1 MEAWIINNFHTLVI
15 LSTILTYIYFK
26 TQLQRKKG
34 KSNLIYIISVPII
47 LYSGFYY
54 YKYTLPGDNHPNF
67 IEKPASN
74 TKSESNSDLLSIPY
88 PQSSTF

>member
-1 MEAWIINNFHTLVI
+1 MEAWLINNFHTLVI
-15 LSTILTYIYFK
+15 LFTILTYIYFK

-34 KSNLIYIISVPII
+34 KSNLIYILSVPII

-54 YKYTLPGDNHPNF
+54 YKYTLSDGDNHPNF
-67 IEKPASN
+67 IEKPSSN
-74 TKSESNSDLLSIPY
+74 NSESNSDLLSIPY